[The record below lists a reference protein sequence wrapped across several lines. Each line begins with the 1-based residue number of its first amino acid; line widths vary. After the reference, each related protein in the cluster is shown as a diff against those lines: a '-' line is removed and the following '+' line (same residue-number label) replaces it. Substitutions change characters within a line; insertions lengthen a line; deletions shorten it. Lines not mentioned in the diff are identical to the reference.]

1 MIYGI
6 DAENTPPLGIE
17 PRSPKGTGLKPV
29 AIPLCDG
36 GFYHCHHNVQ
46 KILDFLTSQDQR
58 SFRTMAA

>member
-1 MIYGI
+1 
-6 DAENTPPLGIE
+6 
-17 PRSPKGTGLKPV
+17 GTGLKPV